1 MKLITN
7 NAAERAYSA
16 PMCEEMVIDEKQVLC
31 TSIDGDQV
39 TPGFGE
45 NWGIF

>member
-1 MKLITN
+1 MKLSSAT
-7 NAAERAYSA
+7 AAERAYSA
-16 PMCEEMVIDEKQVLC
+16 PTCEELALEQQAVVC
-31 TSIDGDQV
+31 TSLESGEV

>member
-1 MKLITN
+1 MRLSTT
-7 NAAERAYSA
+7 AAADRAYCA
-16 PMCEEMVIDEKQVLC
+16 PSCEELALEQQAVVC
-31 TSIDGDQV
+31 TSLESGEV